1 MQEKVRTK
9 VVFCLKRL
17 QNRQNRPDKNT
28 TIQNWSNP
36 PEIRQKL
43 RVRQKYFLPAR
54 QLSNPPELSKSGGE
68 NRHLAT
74 LQQTNCRRI

>member
-1 MQEKVRTK
+1 LLKDTK
-9 VVFCLKRL
+9 IPPDL
-17 QNRQNRPDKNT
+17 PDKSKPV
-28 TIQNWSNP
+28 QNWSNP

-43 RVRQKYFLPAR
+43 GTCQKYFLPAR

-74 LQQTNCRRI
+74 LGPIT